1 MEQTLTSTQILGILA
16 LVIAT
21 FLFLVA
27 IGRKEAKRTQKVYGS
42 AVYSRLCMFADFVNK
57 CGITLENYNNI
68 QYELTI
74 IKELKEM
81 EDLVFSHKVNEIV
94 KNFER
99 RFKQWIP
106 ISDQKMPTN

>member
-21 FLFLVA
+21 FLFLIA
-27 IGRKEAKRTQKVYGS
+27 IGRMEAKRTQKVYGS

-81 EDLVFSHKVNEIV
+81 EDCVFKHKVDEIV

-106 ISDQKMPTN
+106 IPDQNMPTN

>member
-1 MEQTLTSTQILGILA
+1 METGLSIALVASLILGFFYILY
-16 LVIAT
+16 LLGKSNAT
-21 FLFLVA
+21 H
-27 IGRKEAKRTQKVYGS
+27 THKVYGTPTY
-42 AVYSRLCMFADFVNK
+42 ARLCMFADFVNK

-68 QYELTI
+68 QYELVI

>member
-21 FLFLVA
+21 FLFLIA

-57 CGITLENYNNI
+57 CGITLENYHNI

-74 IKELKEM
+74 IKGLKEM
-81 EDLVFSHKVNEIV
+81 EDCVFKHKVDEIV

-99 RFKQWIP
+99 RFKQWIS
-106 ISDQKMPTN
+106 ISDQLKPTN

>member
-1 MEQTLTSTQILGILA
+1 
-16 LVIAT
+16 
-21 FLFLVA
+21 
-27 IGRKEAKRTQKVYGS
+27 
-42 AVYSRLCMFADFVNK
+42 MFADFVNK

-106 ISDQKMPTN
+106 IPDQNMPTN